1 MIEVR
6 ESEREREREKT
17 LIANTQKF
25 EICNIFICRKLL
37 KTRERELR
45 AYRENDARFQFDEER
60 KRKRER
66 LSKFHH

>member
-1 MIEVR
+1 MIEV
-6 ESEREREREKT
+6 REREREKT

-37 KTRERELR
+37 KTRERERELR

-60 KRKRER
+60 KRER
-66 LSKFHH
+66 DFLSFIIE